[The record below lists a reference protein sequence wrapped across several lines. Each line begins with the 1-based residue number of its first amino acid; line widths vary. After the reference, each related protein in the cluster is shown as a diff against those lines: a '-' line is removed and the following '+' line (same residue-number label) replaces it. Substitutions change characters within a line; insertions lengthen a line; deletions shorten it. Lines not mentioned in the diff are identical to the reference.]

1 MKGNERDQK
10 EGDRSTGTGTVHV
23 FGGETENVTDK
34 NRFFF
39 FFLKNLFQFQIQISV
54 QKSFTKTVQK
64 SKSGVTI
71 LCHEITN
78 HTVIFGPRSQGQNHL
93 HEKL

>member
-1 MKGNERDQK
+1 MRGQGHIISDIKLIIYFNSKFKFRYKNHLQK
-10 EGDRSTGTGTVHV
+10 
-23 FGGETENVTDK
+23 
-34 NRFFF
+34 
-39 FFLKNLFQFQIQISV
+39 LY
-54 QKSFTKTVQK
+54 KSQ
-64 SKSGVTI
+64 KSGVTI